1 MSINTTI
8 GGATANSYVSV
19 ASADS
24 YFSGRVNADSWND
37 ISLNTNSTAA
47 TTQKE
52 NLLKQSTREIDRGL
66 RFQDQKYYDVPLG
79 NENYQALEF
88 PRSSTLDDD
97 GDRIIPDEV
106 KFATYEQ
113 SLWLKERGG
122 KRTDTN
128 GAVIQ
133 PQTLG
138 DKAIEYI
145 NPWINRQVTPIN
157 RYPWQGSNK

>member
-1 MSINTTI
+1 MSINIEI

-24 YFSGRVNADSWND
+24 YFSARVNASSWND
-37 ISLNTNSTAA
+37 ISNNTNATSS

-52 NLLKQSTREIDRGL
+52 NLLKQATREIDRKL

-79 NENYQALEF
+79 NDNYQALEF
-88 PRSSTLDDD
+88 PRTSTLDDD

-113 SLWLKERGG
+113 ALWLQERGG
-122 KRTDTN
+122 KRTDAN
-128 GAVIQ
+128 GSVINKQ
-133 PQTLG
+133 IIGDETL
-138 DKAIEYI
+138 DYI
-145 NPWINRQVTPIN
+145 NFWIDRQVKPIN
-157 RYPWQGSNK
+157 KYKWQGSDY